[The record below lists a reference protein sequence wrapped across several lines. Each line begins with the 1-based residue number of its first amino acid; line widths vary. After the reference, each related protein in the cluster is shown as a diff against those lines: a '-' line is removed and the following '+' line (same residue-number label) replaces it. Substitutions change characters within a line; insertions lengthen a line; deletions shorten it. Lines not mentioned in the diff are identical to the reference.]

1 MHMPMVLEAAQPA
14 ALAAHAALLLLLLLV
29 LKERCSG
36 ARGLQAQ
43 VTTSGRSCQP

>member
-1 MHMPMVLEAAQPA
+1 MHMLVVLEAAQPA
-14 ALAAHAALLLLLLLV
+14 ALAAHAILLPLLV

-36 ARGLQAQ
+36 APGLQAQ